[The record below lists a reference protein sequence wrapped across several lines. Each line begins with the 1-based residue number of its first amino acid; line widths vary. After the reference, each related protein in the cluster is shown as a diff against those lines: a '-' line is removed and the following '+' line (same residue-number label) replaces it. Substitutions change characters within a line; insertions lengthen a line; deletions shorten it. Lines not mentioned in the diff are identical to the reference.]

1 MSARENAG
9 SADQLASDPLLPAPG
24 AESRKLKTAEE
35 GGEARKSRQHTIK
48 WILIAVC
55 VGLAIY
61 LLPTPDGLSDRGHR
75 FLALLATVM
84 ILWTSE
90 AIPIGVTALGVGAG
104 LALFGIQTPAKA
116 WQPYAHQTV
125 VFVFSIIM
133 MGVVIAQT
141 SLPNRILNWV
151 MRMAGRNVKTLSFT
165 LCMSACFLGAW
176 THDAA
181 ITIILLFSILPIFAK
196 MGITA
201 ASNSSFAKHFML
213 VIPLGASS
221 GGGATFVGSG
231 RSPVS
236 AEMFAEMTGYS
247 VGFMEYMTYQMVPS
261 LVYGL
266 GTWLAVMIMMPPK
279 ISELPAEVQIEK
291 LPPMKQAE
299 KTLALVLGATL
310 ALWML
315 SDVTKV
321 HVSVIGVAFVMACM
335 VFGLADWKKCLH
347 DFPWNPMMVFGAGFS
362 LGIAM
367 LDTGAGKW
375 IAEQMLPMLQGQAW
389 PVVSWGVGWIS
400 AIITSFMAN
409 AAATALIIPIV
420 VPMADMAGTPTLPMA
435 MTVPLATTFV
445 LLVIGCPPTLIAYG
459 LGYFTQW
466 EAFKVFLLRTF
477 ICLTLAGVVQ
487 AVWWPLVG
495 MPGNLDMMQTPAR
508 LGAWSV
514 ELPPP
519 ARP

>member
-1 MSARENAG
+1 MTGHVSG
-9 SADQLASDPLLPAPG
+9 LAAPAPVAIASTLKE
-24 AESRKLKTAEE
+24 AEGDDASAASRKHA
-35 GGEARKSRQHTIK
+35 IK
-48 WILIAVC
+48 WIVIALLL
-55 VGLAIY
+55 GLAVY

-75 FLALLATVM
+75 FLALLVTIMV
-84 ILWTSE
+84 LWTSE
-90 AIPIGVTALGVGAG
+90 AVPIGVTALGVGAG
-104 LALFGIQTPAKA
+104 LALFAIQTPAKA

-125 VFVFSIIM
+125 VFVFTIIM

-151 MRMAGRNVKTLSFT
+151 MRAAGRNVTTLSFT

-196 MGITA
+196 LGITPA
-201 ASNSSFAKHFML
+201 HNSSFAKHFML

-236 AEMFAEMTGYS
+236 AEMFLELTGYN
-247 VGFMEYMTYQMVPS
+247 VGFMEYALYQFVPS
-261 LVYGL
+261 LVYGV
-266 GTWLAVMIMMPPK
+266 GSWLAVMLVFPPRIK
-279 ISELPAEVQIEK
+279 ELPAEIQIEK
-291 LPPMKQAE
+291 LAPMKSSE
-299 KTLALVLGATL
+299 KTLAFVLLATL

-321 HVSVIGVAFVMACM
+321 HVSVIGALFVMVCM
-335 VFGLADWKKCLH
+335 FFNLASWKKCVEQ
-347 DFPWNPMMVFGAGFS
+347 FPWNPMMVFGAGFS

-375 IAEQMLPMLQGQAW
+375 IALQLVPLLQGLAW
-389 PVVSWGVGWIS
+389 PIVSWGVGWIS
-400 AIITSFMAN
+400 AVITSFMAN
-409 AAATALIIPIV
+409 AAATALLVPV
-420 VPMADMAGTPTLPMA
+420 FVPMADLAGTPTLPIA

-466 EAFKVFLLRTF
+466 EAFKVFLVRTL
-477 ICLTLAGVVQ
+477 ICLSLAGVVQ
-487 AVWWPLVG
+487 AVWWPFVG
-495 MPGNLDMMQTPAR
+495 MPGNLDMMQTPAK
-508 LGAWSV
+508 LGMWGV
-514 ELPPP
+514 EPVPPVP
-519 ARP
+519 PQ